1 MRSSVQPQRRNSGL
15 QRRTE
20 DLVLYLKYENN
31 FDDSSYWNQKIFLHN
46 PDVVPVSTQAIGKP
60 SFDHGM
66 HNNYGVFDQGGKVSA
81 IFGQRLASPYGTIGA
96 DTISGKLIRSSG
108 KDWQG
113 NDASLSNY
121 DPHYDKVVLLVKR
134 RNGYASGE
142 DSFIYKNI
150 VNTLQNP
157 KAAMDHPDSDH
168 LPSPDAA
175 GKFADN
181 SFEWLEDAQFLDK
194 TCLKYTSRNNPEE
207 FDFDTEDFTIEFWC
221 NPAEV
226 PNITD
231 SEGNVRRASSSIS
244 EASDVDHVIMA
255 SKQFVIGYSY
265 EHGFVAS
272 VVNGTTTT
280 NSTNPWWRLESSFT
294 TGRNGSYY
302 AGSWHYV
309 SLCKKG
315 ANLYLYVDGELVS
328 SLIELLISQGVQNP
342 YASWDGKMKLDSG
355 NGYTDEVSIGRDL
368 FAVTREIY
376 SKGFIGKLD
385 EIRITK
391 GLCRYDTYPRQ
402 GLVDSPDEHANKNVL
417 RIVTDG
423 DTTVTNSPTITDTS
437 TRAREITYMP
447 GFLNSTSF
455 SNPDGDKGINSSA
468 HSVVFTTDH
477 AKFGTSCLKFTHSDN
492 YDSTFYPMVGR
503 NIVDSVDDYF
513 SAIRT
518 PPYTY
523 KTSPHTEQV
532 FSEDWD
538 WNDSEW
544 TIDLW
549 VRPSMPSASA
559 LERQH
564 VILSKFMHLVP
575 DWLGYKNF
583 GKLGLGG
590 EWGEWMLYHE
600 HGRVCFWYNIGPMYN
615 EHPDSKNPRSVPN
628 GLIVSR
634 DTFLYDQWYHITI
647 QGNNNPDNEYG
658 YRGKPCV
665 EMYINGV
672 LQGAGAEFDS
682 KLEIGNNVFIGAY
695 GEKGDYWG
703 GHMGGRATATP
714 IKRYPQGM
722 SPYQGYMED
731 IRITKGVAR
740 ISASAR
746 VPTQS
751 LPERGETTEKVDIY
765 YELKDSS
772 KYTIRKHNAD
782 HAERFE
788 KLNSDDTANECQVS
802 SLAEPFHHT
811 TVSNTRAFSRTNNKW
826 SAKKNYWRVYANND
840 YIIYGTNSIKR
851 STHSDYNN
859 EKIGKYDN
867 NRIVIHTLAKGS
879 DSSLP
884 SATCD
889 SSPNNHFIHYNS
901 DSKTVCP
908 NQLAHDGKYYY
919 SFEYDYSKRTTELYV
934 FEVVPSVNS
943 EGERVFV
950 DRPVSRQLIDGGTGQ
965 QGIGQNQLELHDQDI
980 HQTVAIKVS
989 ETATQLFTW
998 CRQRY
1003 QINERLAGWG
1013 SYGPYCLQM
1022 HSLVDG
1028 ILERSGKPLRTYA
1041 TTKSG
1046 YSTPA
1051 EERYQSRH
1059 EPIPFL
1065 SYAKNAYIFTDK
1077 KEKYIF
1083 ILDFVQTDSEFKMIN
1098 PDPSRYSPVLTAIS
1112 IQSEKIES
1120 TTPSLLGLDSSYP
1133 ATMQYTFCHGDYL
1146 YLGGESTKAQ
1156 TKVFKIGDKGLEQE
1170 NTSSSFL
1177 FAANYSAHNY
1187 VFGAQ
1192 CDNIIGYDMA
1202 NCNDVIKDAVGTDN
1216 YYSAQSIKQ
1225 ALLVSG
1231 SGVFSNGPTL
1241 DSAAQLNLEG
1251 DFTIEGAVKFK
1262 DIPKGTDDNPGMT
1275 IFDFGNT
1282 KLSNTSGFWTM
1293 QGPERDN
1300 VEQVT
1305 DFFNPN
1311 HIDPNSNEYLP
1322 NRFIH
1327 FAVQRRQGELEL
1339 WLDSIDEEGNE
1350 SFSLATEDKHSVGN
1364 VTGITSA
1371 PYNSARSI
1379 GATVSGTSFFTG
1391 WMDNFKVWNEAI
1403 YGPEDV
1409 ELGGP
1414 YAAGIF
1420 TSRDSNPWTVR
1431 YYYYKTLKTYRY
1443 NYSYWQYYRTNFS
1456 TQFIQMYEYQAFSMW
1471 CNYQSTYDPRYSVL
1485 RPLPVTVHWYRDRT
1499 APYGLGGGYGALTNM
1514 EYLGSSSMGRPYWNQ
1529 YNHIINRQGKGE
1541 LTLWPSTDDSGYY
1554 YAVITMGDPNRPK
1567 YTFEFRNLTRV
1578 ALIVQ
1583 PWPTPPP
1590 PPKAVFT
1597 MLCCNAIDSN
1607 YPNGIPDDKLPSCYG
1622 STLIE
1627 LGDNAELVASF
1638 YPKGQP
1644 WEGIYSPAEVCT
1656 TGPYTFI
1663 WKNYGRGAI
1672 SNRSRRIGTWPLPG
1686 QNKVWPSTSLLF
1698 KNIRKSI
1705 KGPIT
1710 VEAIDNNG
1718 SSFGV
1723 LSCPGITV
1731 KLPDL
1736 MPIECQIPSFPQSS
1750 NSSWDLVDY
1759 KTTWSYLRGY
1769 WQRNVQYSRLYAYE
1783 LNAKFNTT
1791 QANLTV
1797 KPLAFDP
1804 NVAELQTG
1812 GIQYKWKIVG
1822 SAENGTIP
1830 LKTEMTTYDPNMPE
1844 AFYILWESFKGVIT
1858 VEMEYVNYPAD
1869 VWTNDPEGRPQLG
1882 RKTTVTWSVNI
1893 PECYEP
1899 WSQIYKPQNVKAT
1912 SYWWNWYYNPNNRFY
1927 ITEVIN
1933 QMGGGRESQAG
1944 EATIYFKP
1952 CDTYV
1957 LPVDY
1962 LDGTNANGW
1971 REPFVNLIASRYK
1984 RGLTRNVS
1992 YDTNFWDKIDII
2004 PNQYSAYPWYH
2015 YAATQPDKIF
2025 FTKTFY
2031 KNDDGKTTTI
2041 KLSNECGEKTLKL
2054 TCSALPELNPSVQRD
2069 QTLGFYVRT
2078 IQVIRWWYDYGD
2090 RSKGWQTKII
2100 RTNKQEIPSNQ
2111 YFYGRAYY
2119 VGDCRRLRIRL
2130 NNAVVHDWF
2139 ELDQGSTTKQVGNA
2153 SIYFVASNYPYGM
2166 LYWSGRL
2173 NNADFADGVHKLY
2186 FDVASNPTD
2195 SNWSSHKITTQTI
2208 TIHKR
2213 TLPTITSYGWGWG
2226 WWYWGRYYWGW
2237 RYSGWYRPYWWWY
2250 PYYYYRPAYYGNTW
2264 QRVYTYF
2271 RAPTVRRGSSS
2282 TGYSIRG
2289 GTTGGV
2295 R

>member
-1 MRSSVQPQRRNSGL
+1 M
-15 QRRTE
+15 
-20 DLVLYLKYENN
+20 LYLKYENN

-46 PDVVPVSTQAIGKP
+46 PNVVPVSTQAIGKP
-60 SFDHGM
+60 AFDHGM

-81 IFGQRLASPYGTIGA
+81 IFGQRLANPYSTIGP

-113 NDASLSNY
+113 NDASLPQY
-121 DPHYDKVVLLVKR
+121 DPHYDKVILLVKR

-157 KAAMDHPDSDH
+157 KAAMDHPESDH

-231 SEGNVRRASSSIS
+231 SEGNARRASSSIS

-272 VVNGTTTT
+272 VVNGTAAT

-294 TGRNGSYY
+294 AGRNGSYY

-492 YDSTFYPMVGR
+492 YDGTFYPMVGR
-503 NIVDSVDDYF
+503 NIIDSVDDYYSTIRLPLGEGRT
-513 SAIRT
+513 SALINAN
-518 PPYTY
+518 
-523 KTSPHTEQV
+523 TEQV

-549 VRPSMPSASA
+549 IRPSMPSASA

-575 DWLGYKNF
+575 DANGYKNF

-590 EWGEWMLYHE
+590 EYGEWMLYHE
-600 HGRVCFWYNIGPMYN
+600 HNKVCFWYNIGSFDN
-615 EHPDSKNPRSVPN
+615 QHPDSIFSRNPVAN

-634 DTFLYDQWYHITI
+634 DSFSYDQWYHITI

-672 LQGAGAEFDS
+672 LQGAGAAFES
-682 KLEIGNNVFIGAY
+682 EGECGNNVFIGAY

-788 KLNSDDTANECQVS
+788 KLNSDDTTNECQVS

-908 NQLAHDGKYYY
+908 NQLAYDGKYYY

-950 DRPVSRQLIDGGTGQ
+950 DQPISRQFIDDRSHWH
-965 QGIGQNQLELHDQDI
+965 NQLELHDQDH

-989 ETATQLFTW
+989 ETSTQLYTW
-998 CRQRY
+998 CRQRHEPIRGY
-1003 QINERLAGWG
+1003 GF
-1013 SYGPYCLQM
+1013 GPYCLQM

-1028 ILERSGKPLRTYA
+1028 ILERSGGQPSITYA
-1041 TTKSG
+1041 TKPEGRDSQG
-1046 YSTPA
+1046 NVIISA
-1051 EERYQSRH
+1051 DDRYQSRH

-1065 SYAKNAYIFTDK
+1065 SYAKNAYIFTD
-1077 KEKYIF
+1077 EKARYIF
-1083 ILDFVQTDSEFKMIN
+1083 ILDFVQTDSEFKMVN

-1112 IQSEKIES
+1112 IRNHSVRTYRPSTRDKIES
-1120 TTPSLLGLDSSYP
+1120 TISSLLGLDSSYP

-1156 TKVFKIGDKGLEQE
+1156 TKVFKIGDNGLEE
-1170 NTSSSFL
+1170 DNTVSNFL

-1202 NCNDVIKDAVGTDN
+1202 NCNNVIKDAVGTDN
-1216 YYSAQSIKQ
+1216 YYSAQSTKQ

-1231 SGVFSNGPTL
+1231 SGVFSNGPTV
-1241 DSAAQLNLEG
+1241 DSASQLNLDG
-1251 DFTIEGAVKFK
+1251 DFTIEGAVQFK

-1350 SFSLATEDKHSVGN
+1350 SFSLAAEDKSSVGS
-1364 VTGITSA
+1364 VTGITSS
-1371 PYNSARSI
+1371 PYNSARAI
-1379 GATVSGTSFFTG
+1379 GSTVSGTSFFTG

-1420 TSRDSNPWTVR
+1420 TSRDSTPWTLR
-1431 YYYYKTLKTYRY
+1431 YYYYKTLITYRPNY
-1443 NYSYWQYYRTNFS
+1443 NYWEYYRTNYS
-1456 TQFIQMYEYQAFSMW
+1456 TQYIHMYEGQPLQMW
-1471 CNYQSTYDPRYSVL
+1471 CNYQTTYDPRWSVL
-1485 RPLPVTVHWYRDRT
+1485 RPLPVTVHWYRDKT
-1499 APYGLGGGYGALTNM
+1499 SPYGGIYGGYGGAHNM
-1514 EYLGSSSMGRPYWNQ
+1514 EYLGSSSMGRSVPSPAGWNI
-1529 YNHIINRQGKGE
+1529 YLNRFGKGE
-1541 LTLWPSTDDSGYY
+1541 LSMWPYQSDTAYY
-1554 YAVITMGDPNRPK
+1554 YAVVTIGDPNRPK
-1567 YTFEFRNLTRV
+1567 YTYQFPSLTRV
-1578 ALIVQ
+1578 ALIVAQ
-1583 PWPTPPP
+1583 WPEPPP

-1597 MLCCNAIDSN
+1597 MLCCNAINSN
-1607 YPNGIPDDKLPSCYG
+1607 YPNGIPDEELPSCYG

-1644 WEGIYSPAEVCT
+1644 WEKMYSPAEVCT
-1656 TGPYTFI
+1656 TGPYRFI
-1663 WKNYGRGAI
+1663 WKNYGRGTI
-1672 SNRSRRIGTWPLPG
+1672 SNRSRRIGTHRLQKW
-1686 QNKVWPSTSLLF
+1686 NHVWPSTSLLF
-1698 KNIRKSI
+1698 KNVRKGI

-1710 VEAIDNNG
+1710 VEAIDSNG
-1718 SSFGV
+1718 NSFGV

-1750 NSSWDLVDY
+1750 NSSWDVVDY

-1769 WQRNVQYSRLYAYE
+1769 WQRNVQWYRIYAYE
-1783 LNAKFNTT
+1783 LNAKFNQA

-1797 KPLAFDP
+1797 RPLAFDP
-1804 NVAELQTG
+1804 NVPELQTG

-1822 SAENGTIP
+1822 SAEDGTIP
-1830 LKTEMTTYDPNMPE
+1830 INNAMTTYDPNMPE
-1844 AFYILWESFKGVIT
+1844 AFYILWDNFKGVIT

-1869 VWTNDPEGRPQLG
+1869 VWTNDPEGRAQLG

-1899 WSQIYKPQNVKAT
+1899 WSQVYTPQNTAHNQ
-1912 SYWWNWYYNPNNRFY
+1912 WWNRWYYNPNNRFY
-1927 ITEVIN
+1927 INEVIN
-1933 QMGGGRESQAG
+1933 QLGGGREDQAG
-1944 EATIYFKP
+1944 EATLYFRP
-1952 CDTYV
+1952 CDNIV
-1957 LPVDY
+1957 VPLDY
-1962 LDGTNANGW
+1962 LDGTSANNW
-1971 REPFVNLIASRYK
+1971 RQPFASIIASHYK
-1984 RGLTRNVS
+1984 RGLTKNIS
-1992 YDTNFWDKIDII
+1992 YDTNFWDKIDKI
-2004 PNQYSAYPWYH
+2004 PSLYSSYPWYH

-2025 FTKTFY
+2025 FSKTFY

-2041 KLSNECGEKTLKL
+2041 KLLNECGEKTLKI
-2054 TCSALPELNPSVQRD
+2054 TCRALQVSGPSVQHNY
-2069 QTLGFYVRT
+2069 GFHFYTRT
-2078 IQVIRWWYDYGD
+2078 IQYYYWRTGATTLYE
-2090 RSKGWQTKII
+2090 QKIP
-2100 RTNKQEIPSNQ
+2100 TNH
-2111 YFYGRAYY
+2111 YVRGRAYH
-2119 VGDCRRLRIRL
+2119 VMGCRRVRIRL
-2130 NNAVVHDWF
+2130 NNDVLHDWF
-2139 ELDQGSTTKQVGNA
+2139 DIGVGSVAKQVK
-2153 SIYFVASNYPYGM
+2153 SSTIYFYATYYYGGM
-2166 LYWSGRL
+2166 IYWQGYL
-2173 NNADFADGVHKLY
+2173 NNADFKDGDHKFY
-2186 FDVASNPTD
+2186 IDVASNPSD
-2195 SNWSSHKITTQTI
+2195 SNWTSYDVGTQTI
-2208 TIHKR
+2208 SIFKK
-2213 TLPTITSYGWGWG
+2213 TLPTITSWGWGWG
-2226 WWYWGRYYWGW
+2226 WWYYGYYYWGW
-2237 RYSGWYRPYWWWY
+2237 RWGYYSWSRPYWWWY
-2250 PYYYYRPAYYGNTW
+2250 PYYYYYTPRRTYHAGSPW
-2264 QRVYTYF
+2264 QRVYTYY